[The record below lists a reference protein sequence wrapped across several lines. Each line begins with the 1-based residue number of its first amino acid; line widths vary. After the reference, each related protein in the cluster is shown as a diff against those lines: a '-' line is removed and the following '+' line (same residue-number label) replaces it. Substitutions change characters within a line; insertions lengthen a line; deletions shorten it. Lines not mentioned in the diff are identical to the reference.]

1 MFLCCGFFFRK
12 SRSVIVPKNGIYF
25 SSTPHISPHIG
36 ICHLKLVSL
45 NSPTDTVAVNV
56 LRFSNVREYLE
67 NFKLEIRTKKTFGD
81 LTSFT
86 DLNGQNSVLTVA
98 ENDSAGNSHLRL
110 TDPILIL
117 AQVKLDAQSLR
128 SLQSFSQ
135 KQSRAESGKNG
146 VANYQLLL

>member
-1 MFLCCGFFFRK
+1 MQKFSVKISLWNSEKNSQTK
-12 SRSVIVPKNGIYF
+12 SRF
-25 SSTPHISPHIG
+25 SMYYKAMNVF
-36 ICHLKLVSL
+36 CYW
-45 NSPTDTVAVNV
+45 AVNV
-56 LRFSNVREYLE
+56 LRFSHVREYLE

-117 AQVKLDAQSLR
+117 A
-128 SLQSFSQ
+128 
-135 KQSRAESGKNG
+135 
-146 VANYQLLL
+146 